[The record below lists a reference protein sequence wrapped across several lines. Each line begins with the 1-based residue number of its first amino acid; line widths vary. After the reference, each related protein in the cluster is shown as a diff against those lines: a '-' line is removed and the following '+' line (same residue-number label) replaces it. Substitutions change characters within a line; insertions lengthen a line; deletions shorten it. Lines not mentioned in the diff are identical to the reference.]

1 MRDLWARVPQRTES
15 YLAVIIAVMVALLSV
30 LAPAFFSL
38 ANLVDLLESSS
49 VSAILAVGVFVVL
62 VAGGIDISF
71 AATASVAQY
80 VTAYVAA
87 RLGVPALPAIFFGL
101 AVGFCLGL
109 INAVLIHVLKVV
121 SIIITIATMSVYFA
135 LLMYLTGAKS
145 IYDLPDWWTRKW
157 IFFSTET
164 ADGDLV
170 RITLPILMMAVVALL
185 TWLLMNR
192 TRAGRQL
199 YAMGG
204 NPEAARRIG
213 INIWAM
219 HVLAYGYLGLLAG
232 IAGLLQAHRVQEAV
246 PNAMVGQELNVLAAA
261 VLGGASLSGG
271 VGTVGGVLLGVL
283 LLAMLQNGLNLLGVS
298 SYFFQIVIGLVILV
312 STSVT
317 GLSERR
323 RRSAAGAVH
332 G

>member
-1 MRDLWARVPQRTES
+1 MRDLLGRFPHRTES
-15 YLAVIIAVMVALLSV
+15 YLAVIIVVMAVLLSL

-38 ANLVDLLESSS
+38 ANLVDVLESSS

-80 VTAYVAA
+80 VTAYAAA
-87 RLGVPALPAIFFGL
+87 RHGIPALPAIIFGL

-109 INAVLIHVLKVV
+109 VNAVLIHVLKVV

-145 IYDLPDWWTRKW
+145 IYDLPDWWTHKW
-157 IFFSTET
+157 VFFATET

-185 TWLLMNR
+185 TWVLMNK

-213 INIWAM
+213 INIWGM
-219 HVLAYGYLGLLAG
+219 HVLAYGYLGVLAG

-271 VGTVGGVLLGVL
+271 IGTVGGVLLGVL
-283 LLAMLQNGLNLLGVS
+283 LLAMLQNGLNLMGVS
-298 SYFFQIVIGLVILV
+298 SYFFQIVIGLVILAA
-312 STSVT
+312 TSIT
-317 GLSERR
+317 GLSDRR
-323 RRSAAGAVH
+323 RRPAAGAVH